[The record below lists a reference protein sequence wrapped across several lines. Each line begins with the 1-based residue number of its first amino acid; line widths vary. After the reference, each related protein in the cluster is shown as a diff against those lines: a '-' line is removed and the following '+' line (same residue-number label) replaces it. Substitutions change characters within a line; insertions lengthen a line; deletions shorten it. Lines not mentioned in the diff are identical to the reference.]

1 MATKP
6 TLLIVPASFSP
17 PHLYDIVVD
26 KLKALGYEAHIVATP
41 SVGRKEVAPTMLD
54 DAAVIQTHLKQLA
67 DQGKDIVL
75 IAHSYGGIP
84 ASESVKGYSKEA
96 RAKEGKKGGVVRI
109 LYTTCLVPREGQSAL
124 DLRGS
129 APLLDFIKIDVSV
142 PDDIVDLIRLI
153 RNT

>member
-17 PHLYDIVVD
+17 PDLYNIAVP
-26 KLKALGYEAHIVATP
+26 KLNALGYEVLIVATP

-54 DAAVIQTHLKQLA
+54 DAAAIHTQLEQLT

-84 ASESVKGYSKEA
+84 TSESVKGYSKEA
-96 RAKEGKKGGVVRI
+96 RTKAGNKGGVIRI
-109 LYTTCLVPREGQSAL
+109 LYTTCLVTREGQSAS
-124 DLRGS
+124 DLLGN
-129 APLLDFIKIDVSV
+129 APPLDFIKIDVSS
-142 PDDIVDLIRLI
+142 PADLWIGS
-153 RNT
+153 N